1 MDNLTFNK
9 IKEAIGKYQNIAIA
23 TPIDPTVDEMGAA
36 LGLYLSLK
44 DMGKALSIATPE
56 EPLVEVSSLVGIDE
70 VKTNMGE
77 ASGDLVVSFPYREGE
92 IEKVS
97 YTREEDVLNIVV
109 KAGEKGLNFDE
120 KDVKFTRGSTAP
132 ELLFIVGAA
141 RVSDLGKLFDPAIL
155 KDTVVVNLD
164 NKPENQGFGDIVM
177 ASAKFSSV
185 SEIVANVIFSTGLKM
200 DLDISQNL
208 MLGIATATNNFQDPQ
223 TSSMA
228 FEMAGVLMRNGAL
241 RPTPQAAPR
250 RKLSEDFIEEDED
263 DKISF
268 SESGFDQPQF
278 TKTPGELE
286 REGRP
291 DTKQM
296 FRPQPQLKNPLSQ
309 AKVQPRIMPQT
320 MPRVQQP
327 AQPIQRPQAPVQSQ
341 TQPNVKPQSD
351 IQNDD
356 APEDWLEPK
365 IYKGS
370 TNF

>member
-1 MDNLTFNK
+1 MDNLTYNK
-9 IKEAIGKYQNIAIA
+9 IKEAVDKYVNIAIA

-36 LGLYLSLK
+36 LALYLSLK
-44 DMGKALSIATPE
+44 NMGKTLSIATPE

-70 VKTNMGE
+70 VKTNIGE

-97 YTREEDVLNIVV
+97 YTRDADVLNIVV

-132 ELLFIVGAA
+132 ELLFVVGAA
-141 RVSDLGKLFDPAIL
+141 RISDLGKLFDPVVL

-177 ASAKFSSV
+177 TSTKFSSV
-185 SEIVANVIFSTGLKM
+185 SEIVANVISLTGLKM

-250 RKLSEDFIEEDED
+250 RKLSEDFLEEDED

-296 FRPQPQLKNPLSQ
+296 FRPQPQLKSPLSQ
-309 AKVQPRIMPQT
+309 QKVQPRPMPQP
-320 MPRVQQP
+320 MPRP
-327 AQPIQRPQAPVQSQ
+327 QSQ
-341 TQPNVKPQSD
+341 TQSQPKAQTSQMSQVQ
-351 IQNDD
+351 DD
-356 APEDWLEPK
+356 NAPEDWLEPK